1 MLLLLQICKN
11 TLEVCL
17 QRVRHT
23 PSGASFS
30 NRSNFIVSFAI
41 KQNPLSLPKHCF
53 FFFFF
58 FISEMASLNYS
69 SEDYRF
75 FFKVSVQMT

>member
-11 TLEVCL
+11 TLEVCS
-17 QRVRHT
+17 QRDRHT

-30 NRSNFIVSFAI
+30 NRSNFIVSFAVE
-41 KQNPLSLPKHCF
+41 QNPLSLPKHF

-69 SEDYRF
+69 SEEYRF

>member
-17 QRVRHT
+17 QRDRHT

-30 NRSNFIVSFAI
+30 NRSNFIVSFAV
-41 KQNPLSLPKHCF
+41 KQNPLSLPKLF

-69 SEDYRF
+69 PEEYRF

>member
-1 MLLLLQICKN
+1 MLQICKN
-11 TLEVCL
+11 ILEVRL
-17 QRVRHT
+17 QRDRHT

-30 NRSNFIVSFAI
+30 NRSNFIVSFAV
-41 KQNPLSLPKHCF
+41 KQNPLSLLKHFFF

-58 FISEMASLNYS
+58 FISEMASLNYL
-69 SEDYRF
+69 SEEYRF

>member
-1 MLLLLQICKN
+1 MLLLLLQICKN
-11 TLEVCL
+11 TLEVCS
-17 QRVRHT
+17 QRDRHT

-30 NRSNFIVSFAI
+30 NRSNFIVSFAV
-41 KQNPLSLPKHCF
+41 KQNLLSLLKH

-69 SEDYRF
+69 SEEYRF